1 MLVTV
6 VMPTFNSCRHVQEA
20 IESVMR
26 QTLPSWELL
35 VVDGGSG
42 DGTQELVRALAH
54 ADSRIRLII
63 NPQDGGPAH
72 ARAAGVRMAA
82 GRYVAFLD
90 ADDVW
95 LPDKL
100 RRQVEFMQA
109 SGARFSYTRY
119 RVMSADGS
127 RAGCLVPMRGW
138 FDYRYAISRRGIG
151 ALTVM
156 VERPLLTEQVLENCR
171 RAGGEDSLWWFLILR
186 SGGRALLLNEDL
198 ARYRNTAGSLSK
210 DYLLTLRT
218 VWSMYRNELQL
229 PLGHAGFAYASY
241 LLDSSWRK
249 VRLKLC
255 VAVKNALNL
264 PTAAR

>member
-1 MLVTV
+1 
-6 VMPTFNSCRHVQEA
+6 MPTFNSCQHVQEA
-20 IESVMR
+20 IKSVMG

-35 VVDGGSG
+35 VVDGGSS
-42 DGTQELVRALAH
+42 DGTKELVRGLSE

-82 GRYVAFLD
+82 GQYVAFLD
-90 ADDVW
+90 ADDTW

-100 RRQVEFMQA
+100 RKQVGFMKA
-109 SGARFSYTRY
+109 TDARFSYTRY
-119 RVMSADGS
+119 RAMSSDGT
-127 RAGCLVPMRGW
+127 RTGCLVPMRSW

-186 SGGRALLLNEDL
+186 SGGRAVLLDEDL

-210 DYLLTLRT
+210 NYLLTLKT

-229 PLGHAGFAYASY
+229 SPGHAGFAYASY
-241 LLDSSWRK
+241 FLDSAWRK

-255 VAVKNALNL
+255 AAVKNALHPL
-264 PTAAR
+264 TTAR